1 VSTFAELVPEGTD
14 PPPDIPAPIFQAT
27 LGGFLGERRLDMK
40 ALAAEVGIS
49 RATLYRRVGD
59 RDHLLGA
66 VLWFLTRHAIARAV
80 SFNERRRGAR
90 RVVGVIDRFMH
101 DVHSQPALRRLL
113 DAEPEAALR
122 LLTSKRGP
130 VQGGVIEA
138 VTRLLEQERER
149 GRLELRMDAATTAY
163 IIVRV
168 GESFLYA
175 DVIAAAEPD
184 VDRAVEVIR
193 QLLDGG

>member
-1 VSTFAELVPEGTD
+1 
-14 PPPDIPAPIFQAT
+14 
-27 LGGFLGERRLDMK
+27 
-40 ALAAEVGIS
+40 
-49 RATLYRRVGD
+49 
-59 RDHLLGA
+59 
-66 VLWFLTRHAIARAV
+66 
-80 SFNERRRGAR
+80 
-90 RVVGVIDRFMH
+90 VIDRFMH

-122 LLTSKRGP
+122 ILTSKRGP
-130 VQGGVIEA
+130 VQGGTIEA
-138 VTRLLEQERER
+138 VTRLLQQERER

-175 DVIAAAEPD
+175 DVIAATEPD